1 MQNTTSSK
9 PFNEYVLYLHLQME
23 ITLAFSPSVYPTY
36 LSDHVPNLASY
47 SVCLLVTLTNCGC
60 LSRHNPL
67 RHQSGNSPTALFFNL
82 LELAMIHVDE
92 PSQESGKCRAKM
104 FLTNYCTFKIQLI

>member
-23 ITLAFSPSVYPTY
+23 IALAFSPTVYPTY
-36 LSDHVPNLASY
+36 LMEKLPNLASY
-47 SVCLLVTLTNCGC
+47 SVCLLVTLTKCGC

-67 RHQSGNSPTALFFNL
+67 RHQSGNSPSSLFLNL
-82 LELAMIHVDE
+82 FELAMIHVDE

-104 FLTNYCTFKIQLI
+104 FLTNYCRF